1 MSRYIYGKNKRNWAD
16 PSSKYGLCPEQFEKD
31 VQEHQER
38 KGRKKETIKAMVEGM
53 MKSDPVGQEETFQM
67 FVEVLKEWRENRDR

>member
-1 MSRYIYGKNKRNWAD
+1 MVNRNRVYWSNMGA
-16 PSSKYGLCPEQFEKD
+16 SKYEFEPDKLD
-31 VQEHQER
+31 EDIKAHQER
-38 KGRKKETIKAMVEGM
+38 YERKKETIKAMFEGM